1 MELVEPDRP
10 RPKNP
15 FGLINIVNKVVIEL
29 LLLSSIAMQAGRC
42 VSIHMSK
49 DACATFENSRDNL
62 KMKLFLCDSNP
73 IKSRNEEYQIV
84 VGKVLS

>member
-1 MELVEPDRP
+1 MNDLGDAVDGVGGTRSTAA
-10 RPKNP
+10 
-15 FGLINIVNKVVIEL
+15 
-29 LLLSSIAMQAGRC
+29 SSVAMQAGGC